1 MAGAEASTDAMGDGG
16 VLDAAQSVVEGF
28 EADSGVGQ
36 LTLGPLVPV
45 GALRAPS
52 SYVPLGVALQFS
64 AIDDQRGRA

>member
-45 GALRAPS
+45 GALRAPTC
-52 SYVPLGVALQFS
+52 YVAVAGSVRSISLPAGS
-64 AIDDQRGRA
+64 VMR